1 MVPIPFEL
9 EVLFSGKEIIRTDRL
24 FILYRLYVPFAI
36 IGILFA
42 IFKEV
47 HFDNQKAFEKYLLK

>member
-1 MVPIPFEL
+1 MIGFL
-9 EVLFSGKEIIRTDRL
+9 SCIVLN
-24 FILYRLYVPFAI
+24 VPFAI